1 MCRLLTYTKNYLE
14 LTNCDS
20 VSITIVRIE
29 IPKAVICMNY
39 EQKWPSSGTMYF
51 EPIQEILNRISE
63 KNIPLG
69 QTVHNLAILSK

>member
-1 MCRLLTYTKNYLE
+1 
-14 LTNCDS
+14 
-20 VSITIVRIE
+20 
-29 IPKAVICMNY
+29 MNY

-51 EPIQEILNRISE
+51 EPIQEILKRISE